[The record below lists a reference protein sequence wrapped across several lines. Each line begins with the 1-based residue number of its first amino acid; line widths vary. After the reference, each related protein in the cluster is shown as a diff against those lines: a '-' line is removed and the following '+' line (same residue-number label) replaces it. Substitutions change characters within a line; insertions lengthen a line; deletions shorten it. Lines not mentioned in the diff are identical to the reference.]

1 MSAPPIPPINPQ
13 RTANQQQNLQYQQ
26 SSNTLGRPN
35 NPQRNP
41 SSNNSTSAN
50 NAINS
55 RPTVSTANGGAA
67 NFAKAAVLPQNQSGV
82 QGPLSRQSTPH
93 QATPPPA
100 QTAGVI
106 SGLPQ
111 DIPTV
116 GFVTG
121 RAAEFL
127 NENGSAIASAKIE
140 RFNPHAESPS
150 IRKTAGIDH
159 TKSTK
164 IQRDALPTSEDIRPV
179 INPSVQPQQTPSL
192 PQKAGSSFVNPASD
206 MARKIGMPAGGAASP
221 LANRSAYKPPGPAAA
236 GMKRSYTSPAGVE
249 PRAPLADVSNT
260 AASGAM
266 ESEAAKKARVSET

>member
-13 RTANQQQNLQYQQ
+13 RTANLQQTLQQQHN
-26 SSNTLGRPN
+26 SNTPGRPN
-35 NPQRNP
+35 NPQGNS
-41 SSNNSTSAN
+41 SSNNSASAN
-50 NAINS
+50 NATNS
-55 RPTVSTANGGAA
+55 RSTVSTTNSGAA
-67 NFAKAAVLPQNQSGV
+67 HLAKAAVPPPNQSGV

-100 QTAGVI
+100 QTAGAN
-106 SGLPQ
+106 SGMAQ
-111 DIPTV
+111 DVPTV

-127 NENGSAIASAKIE
+127 NENGPAMASAKIE

-164 IQRDALPTSEDIRPV
+164 IQRDALPTSEDVRPV
-179 INPSVQPQQTPSL
+179 VVPSMQQQQTPSL

-206 MARKIGMPAGGAASP
+206 MARKIGMPVGGAASP

-260 AASGAM
+260 AASGAV
-266 ESEAAKKARVSET
+266 ESEAAKRARVSET